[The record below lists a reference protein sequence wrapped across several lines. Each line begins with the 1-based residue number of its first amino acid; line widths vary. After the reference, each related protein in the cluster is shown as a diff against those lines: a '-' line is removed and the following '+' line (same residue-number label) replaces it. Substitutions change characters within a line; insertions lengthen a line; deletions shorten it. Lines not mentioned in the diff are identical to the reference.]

1 MGSNPT
7 FSTEV
12 IMSEE
17 KTPEVIAEIRDDF
30 GEGAI
35 LLMGE
40 APNMEVEAVS
50 TGSISLDHAIG
61 IGGVPVGRIS
71 EIFGPE
77 ASGKTTL
84 CQQIIA
90 SAQREGKTCAYIDME
105 HALDMDYV
113 QRTGVNTDS
122 LYLSQPNTGE
132 QALEILERLVRSGD
146 FGVVIIDSVAALI
159 PTKELEGDMGDHVMG
174 MQARLMS
181 QAMRKLAGAIRR
193 STTAV
198 VFTNQL
204 RMKIGVVYGN
214 PEVTPGG
221 RALKFYASIRIDLRR
236 KEAIKVGAEI
246 KGNIIKARVVKNKVG
261 IPFRKAEFTIM
272 YNEGISREIELITLG
287 AKMGIVD
294 LNGSWYTYN
303 DEKLGQ
309 GKDKAKDFLKKNPK
323 IAQEIETGIRKI
335 LDSI

>member
-1 MGSNPT
+1 
-7 FSTEV
+7 
-12 IMSEE
+12 MSEE

-287 AKMGIVD
+287 NKTGIVD

>member
-1 MGSNPT
+1 
-7 FSTEV
+7 
-12 IMSEE
+12 
-17 KTPEVIAEIRDDF
+17 
-30 GEGAI
+30 
-35 LLMGE
+35 
-40 APNMEVEAVS
+40 
-50 TGSISLDHAIG
+50 
-61 IGGVPVGRIS
+61 
-71 EIFGPE
+71 
-77 ASGKTTL
+77 
-84 CQQIIA
+84 
-90 SAQREGKTCAYIDME
+90 ME

-146 FGVVIIDSVAALI
+146 FRVVIIDSVAALI

-193 STTAV
+193 SNTAV

-214 PEVTPGG
+214 PETTPGG
-221 RALKFYASIRIDLRR
+221 RALKFYASVRIDLRR

-272 YNEGISREIELITLG
+272 YNEGISKGIELITLG

-323 IAQEIETGIRKI
+323 IAQEIETGIREI
-335 LDSI
+335 LENI

>member
-1 MGSNPT
+1 
-7 FSTEV
+7 
-12 IMSEE
+12 MSEE